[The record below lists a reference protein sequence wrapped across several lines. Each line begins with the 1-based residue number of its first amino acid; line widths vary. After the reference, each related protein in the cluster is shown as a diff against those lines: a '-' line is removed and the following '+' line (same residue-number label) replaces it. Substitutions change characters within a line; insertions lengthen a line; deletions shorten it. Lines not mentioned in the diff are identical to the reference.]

1 MLNTVKL
8 GIVALF
14 AFMITACGHQ
24 EDKNRDP
31 NVLRVGTIAGPET
44 QLVETARDV
53 AFDKYGLKIEIVEF
67 EDYVL
72 PNTALNDGAIDVN
85 VFQHRPYLEAYK
97 NKRADPLVI
106 VGETFVYPM
115 GLYSKKHSTLE
126 ALPSKSKI
134 AIPNDASNEARALL
148 LLQDAGVIKLK
159 ELPGFNFT
167 PKDVL
172 ENPRLF
178 QFVELDAAQL
188 PRVLP
193 DVDAAVINTNY
204 SHAAGLLPNRD
215 AIYVENADS
224 PYANV
229 IVVREDR
236 QDDQNIQL
244 FIHAMQSKAVLKKAD
259 ELFEGQ
265 AIPAWKKKS

>member
-1 MLNTVKL
+1 MFHHCKL
-8 GIVALF
+8 GIAAVLALIL
-14 AFMITACGHQ
+14 ASCGQ
-24 EDKNRDP
+24 GDKKRDMSI
-31 NVLRVGTIAGPET
+31 LRVGTISGPET

-53 AFDKYGLKIEIVEF
+53 AFDKYGLKVEIVEF

-72 PNTALNDGAIDVN
+72 PNAALNDGSIDVN

-97 NKRADPLVI
+97 AKREEPLTI
-106 VGETFVYPM
+106 VSETFVYPI
-115 GLYSKKHSTLE
+115 GVYSKKHTSMA
-126 ALPSKSKI
+126 ALPNKAKI
-134 AIPNDASNEARALL
+134 AIPNDPSNESRALL

-159 ELPGFNFT
+159 ELDGFHFT
-167 PKDVL
+167 AKDVA

-188 PRVLP
+188 PRILP

-204 SHAAGLLPNRD
+204 SQAAGLLPTRD
-215 AIYVENADS
+215 AIFIENADS

-236 QDDQNIQL
+236 LEDENIML
-244 FIHAMQSKAVLKKAD
+244 FVRAMQSKQVEQKAQ
-259 ELFEGQ
+259 ELFQGQ
-265 AIPAWKKKS
+265 AIPAWKKS

>member
-1 MLNTVKL
+1 MINKFKL
-8 GIVALF
+8 LAAGLLTLI
-14 AFMITACGHQ
+14 ITACGQHETTQ
-24 EDKNRDP
+24 RDP

-44 QLVETARDV
+44 QLVEVARDE
-53 AFDKYGLKIEIVEF
+53 AFEKYGLKIEIVEF

-85 VFQHRPYLEAYK
+85 VFQHLPYLEAYK
-97 NKRADPLVI
+97 AKRKEPLV
-106 VGETFVYPM
+106 VAGETFVYPM
-115 GLYSKKHSTLE
+115 GVYSKKHKNIE
-126 ALPSKSKI
+126 QLPEKSKI

-159 ELPGFNFT
+159 EIQGFQFT
-167 PKDVL
+167 PKDIA

-204 SHAAGLLPNRD
+204 SRRRSLTESRCPLLKMPT
-215 AIYVENADS
+215 APTLISLLSEKIA
-224 PYANV
+224 
-229 IVVREDR
+229 
-236 QDDQNIQL
+236 
-244 FIHAMQSKAVLKKAD
+244 
-259 ELFEGQ
+259 
-265 AIPAWKKKS
+265 